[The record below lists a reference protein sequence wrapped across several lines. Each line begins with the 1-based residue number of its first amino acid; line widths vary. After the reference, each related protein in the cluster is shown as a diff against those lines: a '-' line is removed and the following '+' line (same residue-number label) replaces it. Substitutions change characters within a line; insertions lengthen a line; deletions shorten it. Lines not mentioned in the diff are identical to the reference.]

1 MQTKCH
7 ANLPQTRS
15 AHFILEYMN
24 CTRVFKA
31 LIGHEKKKKIKEE
44 QEKKVLQ
51 FCLCLCCCPG

>member
-7 ANLPQTRS
+7 ADLPQTRS
-15 AHFILEYMN
+15 AQFILEYMN

-31 LIGHEKKKKIKEE
+31 LLGHGEKKKEE

-51 FCLCLCCCPG
+51 FYLCLCCCPG